1 MTVEI
6 EYSSLSP
13 VASSQLANYAMKFE
27 DVSMDGDDDER
38 RDGLFSFFKGVGEVA
53 TAVPHRTADGRGRD
67 LKRTADRLTY
77 AQFQID

>member
-27 DVSMDGDDDER
+27 DVSMYGDDDER
-38 RDGLFSFFKGVGEVA
+38 RDGLFSFFKGVGRSS
-53 TAVPHRTADGRGRD
+53 PRTDGRPRERF
-67 LKRTADRLTY
+67 KEDRR
-77 AQFQID
+77 QIDRTFAQSAIEC